1 MGRHVTKKPPKG
13 VVVPELKLIL
23 PVKVT
28 NPAWTRE
35 NGARV
40 YECGKGM
47 VDRPG
52 GGEPYYITAQVEV
65 QILTVHFERN
75 SMRVRYM
82 WRGEKHTENMDAT
95 PFFKE
100 FTISKP

>member
-13 VVVPELKLIL
+13 VVIPVLKLML

-35 NGARV
+35 NGDQV
-40 YECGKGM
+40 YEYGKGM
-47 VDRPG
+47 IKRPG
-52 GGEPYYITAQVEV
+52 GVPYYIIAQVEV